1 MQDLNETYPILA
13 QLGYREMLDSLDSE
27 PDLTRLGRVM
37 RQDRQRYSV
46 ITENGIVRAAL
57 TTGQRFDPRDKT
69 ALPVVGDWVTL
80 GELEAA
86 NATTPITGRIPRRSK
101 LSRGQLPRTNFG
113 VESGS
118 DLRRVRARPEFQSK
132 PNPTLSNDGLE
143 LWSSCN
149 PASQQSGYC

>member
-57 TTGQRFDPRDKT
+57 TTG
-69 ALPVVGDWVTL
+69 
-80 GELEAA
+80 
-86 NATTPITGRIPRRSK
+86 
-101 LSRGQLPRTNFG
+101 
-113 VESGS
+113 
-118 DLRRVRARPEFQSK
+118 
-132 PNPTLSNDGLE
+132 
-143 LWSSCN
+143 
-149 PASQQSGYC
+149 